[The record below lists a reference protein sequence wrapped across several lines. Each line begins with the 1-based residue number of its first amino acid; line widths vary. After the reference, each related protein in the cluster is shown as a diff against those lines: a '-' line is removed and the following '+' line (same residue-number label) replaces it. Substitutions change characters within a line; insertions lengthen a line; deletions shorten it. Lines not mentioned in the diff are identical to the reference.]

1 MSQTDDSSPPQQQ
14 PTDLPS
20 CSDQIASLE
29 LALAGANQALFNQQM
44 DYDSNTVTINWTL
57 SLLIE
62 ALLII
67 LLLDRITGLQHKPTK
82 YTFILAVAS
91 SILFELLMVLGSTVP
106 FFFDVTGTY
115 LYYWAAGPLAALSQ
129 WSIIHMLYLRVSDAL
144 YRTAGRRIAQL
155 CLVLTAVVFP
165 LELAKQWYAA
175 VKWSIDETEDAQM
188 YVVWLNWLTAAYRF
202 ALDLGFNY
210 YSFRIIYG
218 SGVASSSPSSTTDSS
233 HRPHRRTRLM
243 DEDTAFIVGYIARS
257 VLFLASDILF
267 SSNYVTSDMDVT
279 FSTLA
284 LWACSQLLRPIK
296 PYLICTD
303 MARIRV
309 LSADTTT
316 GAPSSSPSGDNG
328 TKVHNAAAGG
338 SISNPGGRDISTT
351 KLRTARMEAEESIVD
366 AC

>member
-1 MSQTDDSSPPQQQ
+1 MSQTDDSSPPQ

-20 CSDQIASLE
+20 CIDQITSLE
-29 LALAGANQALFNQQM
+29 LALAGANQALLDQQGT
-44 DYDSNTVTINWTL
+44 YDSNIVTINWTL

-82 YTFILAVAS
+82 YTFILAVTS
-91 SILFELLMVLGSTVP
+91 SILFELLMVLGSKVP

-129 WSIIHMLYLRVSDAL
+129 WSIIHLLYLRVSDAL

-155 CLVLTAVVFP
+155 CFVLTAVVFP

-175 VKWSIDETEDAQM
+175 VQWSINETEDAQM

-218 SGVASSSPSSTTDSS
+218 SGVASSSSTTDSS

-243 DEDTAFIVGYIARS
+243 DENTAFIVGYIARS

-284 LWACSQLLRPIK
+284 VWACSQLLRPIK
-296 PYLICTD
+296 PYLVCTD

-309 LSADTTT
+309 LSAETTT
-316 GAPSSSPSGDNG
+316 GSSSSPSGDHG
-328 TKVHNAAAGG
+328 TKVQSAAAAG
-338 SISNPGGRDISTT
+338 SNPGGRDISTT

>member
-1 MSQTDDSSPPQQQ
+1 MSQTDNSSPPQ
-14 PTDLPS
+14 PTDLAS
-20 CSDQIASLE
+20 CIDQIASLE
-29 LALAGANQALFNQQM
+29 LSLADANYALLVQQWTYDANAI
-44 DYDSNTVTINWTL
+44 TINWTL

-82 YTFILAVAS
+82 YIFILAVTS
-91 SILFELLMVLGSTVP
+91 SILFELLMVLGSKVP

-129 WSIIHMLYLRVSDAL
+129 WSIIHLLYLRVSDAL
-144 YRTAGRRIAQL
+144 YRTAGRRIAKL

-175 VKWSIDETEDAQM
+175 VQWSINETENAQM

-218 SGVASSSPSSTTDSS
+218 SGVASSSSSTTDSS

-257 VLFLASDILF
+257 ILFLASDILF

-296 PYLICTD
+296 PYLVCTD

-316 GAPSSSPSGDNG
+316 GASSSPSGDNG
-328 TKVHNAAAGG
+328 TKVQSAVAGG